1 MKKSTR
7 IFSLVISLV
16 LTAGLLLSFS
26 PIQTSDLFAQTPL
39 KESKDLTT
47 LELIDHTHYLEDKS
61 GQLTITDLTTKPFP
75 ESWKKIESSKPNFG
89 YTNSAYWLKLNLHN
103 SSASTQYVLEIA
115 YPVLDY
121 IDIYILEDGKQQHH
135 YQLGDKYPFSQRLI
149 DHRNF
154 LVPFTIKEKQ
164 SLQFYIRVK
173 SSSAMQIPLS
183 LQSPDHILKN
193 TQDETLALGIYY
205 GMVSVM
211 VLYNLFVFF
220 SVREVNYLYYVF
232 YVISMLLFLASLNGI
247 SFQYLWPNS
256 IWWNDQSIIFMLCSV
271 IVFACLF
278 TPRFL
283 NLSTCRPKLNNLFTL
298 LTIAGFLLTLASFL
312 LPYNIM
318 ILITLVLAMIGISTS
333 MIAAIVRFM
342 DGYTPAKYY
351 IYGWSFMLLGGVILA
366 ANKAGLVPRNLF
378 TENTLQLGSAMEVV
392 LLSLALADR
401 LHVEKSER
409 FEAQRQALEI
419 QKQAT
424 ELLEARVAERTSE
437 LEVVNRKLQELSTTD
452 GLTAIGNRRFFDD
465 MLVFE
470 FARAQREQ
478 HFLTLMLIDIDNF
491 KLLNDNYGHVI
502 GDECLKIVAQKIKQQ
517 LQRETDIVARY
528 GGEEF
533 VVLLANTNQ
542 EASEKLANNI
552 RTAMHTVKELA
563 GGIKPNLTVSLGV
576 IVTIP
581 TAQDSPQGLLKL
593 ADDALYR
600 SKDNGRDQVSMA

>member
-1 MKKSTR
+1 
-7 IFSLVISLV
+7 
-16 LTAGLLLSFS
+16 
-26 PIQTSDLFAQTPL
+26 
-39 KESKDLTT
+39 
-47 LELIDHTHYLEDKS
+47 
-61 GQLTITDLTTKPFP
+61 
-75 ESWKKIESSKPNFG
+75 
-89 YTNSAYWLKLNLHN
+89 
-103 SSASTQYVLEIA
+103 
-115 YPVLDY
+115 
-121 IDIYILEDGKQQHH
+121 
-135 YQLGDKYPFSQRLI
+135 
-149 DHRNF
+149 
-154 LVPFTIKEKQ
+154 
-164 SLQFYIRVK
+164 
-173 SSSAMQIPLS
+173 MQIPLS
-183 LQSPDHILKN
+183 LQSPEHVLKS
-193 TQDETLALGIYY
+193 TQAETLALGIYY

-247 SFQYLWPNS
+247 TFQYLWPNS

-271 IVFACLF
+271 VVFACLF

-298 LTIAGFLLTLASFL
+298 LTIAGFMLTLASFL

-318 ILITLVLAMIGISTS
+318 ILITLVLAMIGISTA

-351 IYGWSFMLLGGVILA
+351 IYGWSFMLLGGAILA

-401 LHVEKSER
+401 LHVEKTER

-452 GLTAIGNRRFFDD
+452 GLTNIGNRRFFDD
-465 MLVFE
+465 MLDFE

-502 GDECLKIVAQKIKQQ
+502 GDECLKIVAKKIKQQ
-517 LQRETDIVARY
+517 LHRETDIVARY

-552 RTAMHTVKELA
+552 RTAMHTVKKLA

-581 TAQDSPQGLLKL
+581 SAQDSPQGLLKL

-600 SKDNGRDQVSMA
+600 SKNNGRDQVSMA